1 MNKDNTM
8 VNEKTTNT
16 LNILVVSDKYNPNYV
31 TKREDYFLFFS
42 DKENIAS
49 KIAENT
55 FVYQIII
62 IDGTAEDELSEII
75 TTLKQQKNASI
86 FICGEV
92 EEKEALY
99 KLNKNIFFWDDKF
112 ENISLEKAIQLTEL
126 NASKIKANE
135 ENKTL
140 KDKLEMQKIMLAE
153 LEQTNSNLISATW
166 RERDMKK
173 QLKDAMDEIEKSKS
187 IIELQNKR
195 ISESINYARKI
206 QLAINPTEEDIKNH
220 LPESFILYK
229 PKDVISGDFPW
240 FCKKTEALYIA
251 AVDCTGHGVPGA
263 MMSMIGNLLLNDI
276 INNSENPNPGSVLD
290 DLHKAVVH
298 TLKQKTSSSNSTD
311 GMDIALLQVN
321 QHKNE
326 VCFSSAHRPLY
337 LIRNNEL
344 IEHKGDK
351 FPIGGI
357 QYDRKRVPFSNTTI
371 PYQKGDIMLIF
382 SDGLPDQTGGEEK
395 KKFMSSKISEIA
407 LQNSK
412 TSMKELEDIYDN
424 AISNW
429 MEGHK
434 QIDDI
439 LLIGIKF

>member
-1 MNKDNTM
+1 MIT
-8 VNEKTTNT
+8 EKITNA
-16 LNILVVSDKYNPNYV
+16 LNILIVSNKYNSNSVPNS
-31 TKREDYFLFFS
+31 EDYSLFFS
-42 DKENIAS
+42 DRENIAT
-49 KIAENT
+49 KIAESV
-55 FVYQIII
+55 FIFEIII
-62 IDGTAEDELSEII
+62 IDKTIESELTEII
-75 TTLKQQKNASI
+75 STLKQQINSSI
-86 FICGEV
+86 FIFGEV
-92 EEKEALY
+92 TKKEDLY
-99 KLNKNIFFWDDKF
+99 KINKNIFLWDDKF
-112 ENISLEKAIQLTEL
+112 ENISLEKVIQLNEL
-126 NASKIKANE
+126 NISKIKITA
-135 ENKTL
+135 ENKSL

-153 LEQTNSNLISATW
+153 LEQTNNNLISATW

-206 QLAINPTEEDIKNH
+206 QLAINPTEEDIKTH

-240 FCKKTEALYIA
+240 FFKKTDTIYIA

-276 INNSENPNPGSVLD
+276 INNSDNPKPGSVLD

-311 GMDIALLQVN
+311 GMDIALLEIN
-321 QHKNE
+321 QNKNE

-344 IEHKGDK
+344 IEYKGDK

-357 QYDRKRVPFSNTTI
+357 QYDRKRVPFLNTTI
-371 PYQKGDIMLIF
+371 PYQKGDIMIIF
-382 SDGLPDQTGGEEK
+382 SDGLPDQTGGLEK

-407 LQNSK
+407 LQNSQ
-412 TSMKELEDIYDN
+412 TSMKNLEDIYDKS
-424 AISNW
+424 ISNW